1 MSLQPAPLPLGLNDG
16 PPVSP
21 HSEDDPAA
29 RAASDSASHPPRP
42 PLEAELVQQGKLSM
56 GQLAQAHRDRLEKG
70 GSVLDII
77 VERGWVS
84 AADVQVLKDR
94 QAAEEA
100 AAAAAPKPPP
110 RIPETTTAPPP
121 APAVGEAAPA
131 PAPVEV
137 TAHVVV
143 ADAETAPADTAAPA
157 FRVCIRL
164 ANGELVPAGEA
175 VDADAAEALA
185 QVVVADVASADE
197 SWPFISGR
205 YLRPETIISVDI
217 LPAG

>member
-1 MSLQPAPLPLGLNDG
+1 MSLQPAPLPLGLDDG

-21 HSEDDPAA
+21 HSEDETAA
-29 RAASDSASHPPRP
+29 RAASGTANHPPRP

-84 AADVQVLKDR
+84 AGDVQVLKDR

-121 APAVGEAAPA
+121 APAVVEAAPA
-131 PAPVEV
+131 PAEV
-137 TAHVVV
+137 TPHVVE
-143 ADAETAPADTAAPA
+143 AQAPAAPAATAAPA

-164 ANGELVPAGEA
+164 ANGELVPAGDA
-175 VDADAAEALA
+175 ADADAAEALA
-185 QVVVADVASADE
+185 QVVVADVATADHA
-197 SWPFISGR
+197 WPFVSSR

-217 LPAG
+217 VPAG